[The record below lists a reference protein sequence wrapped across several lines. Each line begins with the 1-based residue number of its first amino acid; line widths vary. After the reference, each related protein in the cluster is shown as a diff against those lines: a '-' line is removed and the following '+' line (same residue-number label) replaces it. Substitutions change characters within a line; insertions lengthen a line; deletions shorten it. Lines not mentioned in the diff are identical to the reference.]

1 MSILVPSSSGPGR
14 LVLIQKIVGSTPTG
28 ITKKKASSLEL
39 DFCLVTRREKRS
51 YSRRDHH
58 FAIRARIRLFF
69 VVNNGEE
76 WKAILLLL
84 SFALETKEGKQR
96 NYYRVASQN
105 YNISRGNL
113 I

>member
-1 MSILVPSSSGPGR
+1 MT
-14 LVLIQKIVGSTPTG
+14 VLIWSRSITVSTSGFHPDNAGSTPAE
-28 ITKKKASSLEL
+28 ITISQSEP
-39 DFCLVTRREKRS
+39 ES
-51 YSRRDHH
+51 GS
-58 FAIRARIRLFF
+58 FF

-105 YNISRGNL
+105 YNISRGSL

>member
-1 MSILVPSSSGPGR
+1 MLYWSLSITV
-14 LVLIQKIVGSTPTG
+14 STTG
-28 ITKKKASSLEL
+28 FHPVNASSTLAEI
-39 DFCLVTRREKRS
+39 TISQSEPES
-51 YSRRDHH
+51 GS
-58 FAIRARIRLFF
+58 FF

-76 WKAILLLL
+76 WEAILLLL

>member
-1 MSILVPSSSGPGR
+1 MIEVLYEDIPIR
-14 LVLIQKIVGSTPTG
+14 LDKV
-28 ITKKKASSLEL
+28 
-39 DFCLVTRREKRS
+39 
-51 YSRRDHH
+51 HH
-58 FAIRARIRLFF
+58 FAIRARIRPFF

>member
-1 MSILVPSSSGPGR
+1 MSDSERPPAEITISQSEPE
-14 LVLIQKIVGSTPTG
+14 IGS
-28 ITKKKASSLEL
+28 
-39 DFCLVTRREKRS
+39 
-51 YSRRDHH
+51 
-58 FAIRARIRLFF
+58 FF
-69 VVNNGEE
+69 GVNNGEE

-84 SFALETKEGKQR
+84 SFALETKDGKQR